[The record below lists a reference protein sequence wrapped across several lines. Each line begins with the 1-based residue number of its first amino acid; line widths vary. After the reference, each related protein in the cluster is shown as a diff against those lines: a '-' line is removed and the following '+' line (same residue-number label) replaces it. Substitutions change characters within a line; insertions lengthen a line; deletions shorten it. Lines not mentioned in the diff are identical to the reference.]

1 MSREGYIRD
10 LRALIG
16 PRPVNLIGVAALITD
31 RHGQL
36 LLARRVNADCWG
48 LIAGLSEL
56 GESPDATL
64 RREVHE
70 ESRLTVTGAHLL
82 ELLGP
87 AQLSEAP
94 NGDQFY
100 AYTAAYRVTGWHG
113 APQPDGHELAE
124 LRFWPRA
131 DLPRLPLTGLGR
143 AALAWTA

>member
-31 RHGQL
+31 PHGQL
-36 LLARRVNADCWG
+36 LLARRVNADHWG

-70 ESRLTVTGAHLL
+70 ESRLTVTAAHLL
-82 ELLGP
+82 DLLGP

-131 DLPRLPLTGLGR
+131 DLPRLPLTRLGR

>member
-31 RHGQL
+31 PHGQL
-36 LLARRVNADCWG
+36 LLARRARSDRWG

-70 ESRLTVTGAHLL
+70 ESRLTVTDAHLL
-82 ELLGP
+82 DLLGP

-131 DLPRLPLTGLGR
+131 DLPRLPLTRLGR

>member
-31 RHGQL
+31 PHGQL
-36 LLARRVNADCWG
+36 LLARRVNADHWG

-70 ESRLTVTGAHLL
+70 ESRLTVTAAHLL

-94 NGDQFY
+94 NGDQFS

-113 APQPDGHELAE
+113 APQPDGQELAE